1 MKQFM
6 SCHVAA
12 AKVIAVSL
20 ILLPII
26 GAVHAFDDDELTEPT
41 ITVIGVLG
49 ERASLPCNIAPNSS
63 DDEVSLVLWYRDD
76 STTPI
81 YSADAR
87 KTSLRKAH
95 HSPIDWLAHRAF
107 LKVETSPSLLQLSP
121 VQEGDDGFYRCRV
134 DFKKERTRNY
144 QVHLKV
150 ILPPNEPIISDQ
162 NREILPSKSVIGPY
176 NEGDKLI
183 LVCQVEGGNPPPVVT
198 WWRESFLLDDHYN
211 VSNGISKNVLEI
223 PALTRNDLMATLTC
237 TASNNNISYP
247 VSSSVIVDL
256 NFRPLSVWI
265 EGEQQPLSAGKSV
278 TLECRAS
285 GSRPPAVI
293 EWWKGGMRMNS
304 TSHNSTSALT
314 FVPTAD
320 DSGKHLSCRAEN
332 PLIANSRIEDG
343 WKLEVHY
350 NPILSLRLGSKL
362 RHQHIQE
369 GNDVF
374 FECDIRANP
383 WVNDIGWRFEGRE
396 VQTNTSAGVI
406 ISGQSLVLQK
416 VDRYSRGRYTC
427 HATNAQGPGE
437 SNAVMLKVRF
447 APVCK
452 GEQKTTYGAARNELV
467 KIFCELESDP
477 VEIAFKWRF
486 NNSKELIS
494 SSNVHTDGTRS
505 CVTVVPHTEEDYG
518 PIICWGKNSIGLQRE
533 PCVFQLIPAGPP
545 EPVHNC
551 TVVNQTEESLTIACQ
566 EGYDGGIE
574 QSFHMELHDAEQ
586 RTLQGNYSLLST
598 GRTQIGSDDESGG
611 SVSGPVDLQASQP
624 AVVMSAS
631 GLAPA
636 TAYVIAV
643 WAANARGQ
651 SPPTVI
657 VAHTIPSP
665 ISLTRRGMWHISLSP
680 LILVLIFVVTG
691 IILVAFT
698 IILIMKIRTRQV
710 IKSSQQR
717 AAAADEKPQ
726 IPLPEEGDVT
736 ELARFADENKG
747 PDVIPPDAIPGSGEI
762 RGSGVLGLGV
772 GVGFGS
778 SSAAVG
784 VCRVDPRFDTG
795 YMPRGGT
802 LKRGTWDCTNPP
814 ANSVVQQ
821 ESLIG
826 AIISEAGNVLSGPSS
841 SHLASF
847 HHMTTLPRQPPQHP
861 TQEVSQHKEP
871 VHDIHMAALHSH
883 ASWAVSPAELAL
895 SPRGCPPEGPYHQS
909 PHPTQTTSLSTAQ
922 YDSTLK
928 SFRPYSDIRPERR

>member
-1 MKQFM
+1 MTYLEKNRLLFW
-6 SCHVAA
+6 
-12 AKVIAVSL
+12 AVVS
-20 ILLPII
+20 
-26 GAVHAFDDDELTEPT
+26 EPT

-87 KTSLRKAH
+87 KTALRKAH

-198 WWRESFLLDDHYN
+198 WWRESFLLDDQYN

-256 NFRPLSVWI
+256 N
-265 EGEQQPLSAGKSV
+265 
-278 TLECRAS
+278 
-285 GSRPPAVI
+285 
-293 EWWKGGMRMNS
+293 
-304 TSHNSTSALT
+304 
-314 FVPTAD
+314 
-320 DSGKHLSCRAEN
+320 
-332 PLIANSRIEDG
+332 
-343 WKLEVHY
+343 Y

-437 SNAVMLKVRF
+437 SNAVTLKVRY

-452 GEQKTTYGAARNELV
+452 SEQKTTYGAARNEMI
-467 KIFCELESDP
+467 KILCELESDP

-494 SSNVHTDGTRS
+494 ASNVHMDGTRS
-505 CVTVVPHTEEDYG
+505 WVTVVPHAEEDYG

-551 TVVNQTEESLTIACQ
+551 TVVNQTEESLTVACQ

-586 RTLQGNYSLLST
+586 RTLRGNYSLMPA
-598 GRTQIGSDDESGG
+598 GRSQTSDDGEPSGN
-611 SVSGPVDLQASQP
+611 VSNQVGQP
-624 AVVMSAS
+624 TVVMSAS
-631 GLAPA
+631 GLAAA
-636 TAYVIAV
+636 TAYVVAV

-680 LILVLIFVVTG
+680 LILLLIFVVTG

-717 AAAADEKPQ
+717 AVAADENTAAVILVKMSNAGGQ
-726 IPLPEEGDVT
+726 QLKAATIFLVFHLSLPSFTDVVQQV
-736 ELARFADENKG
+736 FAKS
-747 PDVIPPDAIPGSGEI
+747 DAIPSDGDISG
-762 RGSGVLGLGV
+762 GVGLGGNV
-772 GVGFGS
+772 ES
-778 SSAAVG
+778 SNMVDVG
-784 VCRVDPRFDTG
+784 VCRVDTRFDTG

-802 LKRGTWDCTNPP
+802 LKRGAWDCGNLTRNMI
-814 ANSVVQQ
+814 QQ
-821 ESLIG
+821 ESIVG
-826 AIISEAGNVLSGPSS
+826 AVIQEAENGLGAPSS
-841 SHLASF
+841 PQLASF
-847 HHMTTLPRQPPQHP
+847 HHMATLPRSHLQHP
-861 TQEVSQHKEP
+861 AQQAQRQQP
-871 VHDIHMAALHSH
+871 VHDMHMATLHNQLRCSSDPLAWTLSLLVFDH
-883 ASWAVSPAELAL
+883 TVISAL
-895 SPRGCPPEGPYHQS
+895 SVPKDAGNHQKMKWKMLFQQR
-909 PHPTQTTSLSTAQ
+909 HPKRQRIIIANV
-922 YDSTLK
+922 YA
-928 SFRPYSDIRPERR
+928 R